1 MATPNLGIVEGYFGQ
16 PWSWD
21 DRRAVVE
28 TLAPYGYSFFHYAP
42 KGDPFLRR
50 RWIEPHPLQE
60 AGQISQFVAFCQGL
74 GVRVGIGLSPF
85 EAFNDFNGSVR
96 NTYINRLDDLV
107 SLGISDLGIFFDD
120 MHSTLPDLAQRQIEI
135 MHLARDTAPHLKLAM
150 TPTYYS
156 NDAVLDR
163 VFGRRPEHYLK
174 ELGLGLD
181 PSIDIY
187 WTGEEVCAREISVGH
202 LREIGGLLNR
212 KPLLWDNYPVNDGPR
227 MSQFLHLR
235 GFTGRSHRLA
245 DWVSGHAI
253 NPALQP
259 HLTCIP
265 AISLAAAYQ
274 QGDDYCYGASGY
286 AASVK
291 VLGRELA
298 DMVRADLLSFQDLGL
313 SKLAKRR
320 EALLE
325 RYSGIDHPAAREI
338 LAWLQDEYSATIEMV
353 QTQ

>member
-1 MATPNLGIVEGYFGQ
+1 MSSPNLGIIEGYFGQ
-16 PWSWD
+16 PWSWE

-28 TLAPYGYSFFHYAP
+28 ALAPFGYRFFHYAP

-50 RWIEPHPLQE
+50 RWVEPHPLQE
-60 AGQISQFVAFCQGL
+60 AGQISHFVALCQSL
-74 GVRVGIGLSPF
+74 GVRVGIGLSPY
-85 EAFNDFNGSVR
+85 EAFNDFNGKVR
-96 NTYINRLDDLV
+96 NIFINRVEDLA
-107 SLGISDLGIFFDD
+107 SLGIQELGIFFDD
-120 MHSTLPDLAQRQIEI
+120 MHSSLPDLAQRQIEI
-135 MHLARDTAPHLKLAM
+135 MHLARDTVPQLKLAM

-156 NDAVLDR
+156 NDPVLDR
-163 VFGRRPEHYLK
+163 VFGKRPDSYLR
-174 ELGLGLD
+174 ELGAGLD

-187 WTGEEVCAREISVGH
+187 WTGEEVCSREISIGH
-202 LREIGGLLNR
+202 LRAIGGLLKR

-245 DWVSGHAI
+245 NWVSGHAI

-265 AISLAAAYQ
+265 AITLAMAYQ

-286 AASVK
+286 EAAVRM
-291 VLGRELA
+291 VGPTLA
-298 DMVRADLLSFQDLGL
+298 DMIRADIMSFQDLGL
-313 SKLAKRR
+313 TKLANRR
-320 EALLE
+320 ETLIE
-325 RYSGIDHPAAREI
+325 RYQSIQHPAAQEI
-338 LAWLQDEYSATIEMV
+338 LAWLQDEYAATTEMV